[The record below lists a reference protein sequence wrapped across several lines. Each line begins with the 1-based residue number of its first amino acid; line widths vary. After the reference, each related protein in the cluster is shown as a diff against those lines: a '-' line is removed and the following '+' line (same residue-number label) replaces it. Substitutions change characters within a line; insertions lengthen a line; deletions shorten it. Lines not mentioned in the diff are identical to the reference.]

1 MEIAQYHKMRRA
13 VQVNASPGSVRELR
27 AVQDDLRAALASVDI
42 FDEVEVECTDDLD
55 HLVIAMFT
63 YPEQLS
69 RDEVARRLE
78 QMWEDRLRYPFW
90 EAHTVLVDKAQIEFE
105 GATRT
110 SSTGHYV
117 TVHIV
122 AQQSRFPTQRTADTA
137 PDADAVAGSGVQRD
151 RKPMPGILRRRPQ
164 LASLRPGSQILRPHR
179 YGAGLSLE
187 RAWRTGP

>member
-1 MEIAQYHKMRRA
+1 VEIAQYHKMRRA

-27 AVQDDLRAALASVDI
+27 AVQDDLRAALASEGI

-69 RDEVARRLE
+69 RDEVVRRLE

-117 TVHIV
+117 TVHVV

-137 PDADAVAGSGVQRD
+137 PDAGSEVKRD
-151 RKPMPGILRRRPQ
+151 RKSLPGILRRRPQ
-164 LASLRPGSQILRPHR
+164 LVSLRPGGQVLRTD
-179 YGAGLSLE
+179 G
-187 RAWRTGP
+187 